1 TIYITGAGQG
11 VGRQVALHAA
21 VHGAGG
27 IVVNDFFIDRAEA
40 VAEEVKALGVR
51 AVAVQA
57 DVSDFESVGASFEA
71 ARSAI
76 GPISI
81 LVNNAGNAGPSG
93 RATGPGAPFWA
104 QEPSA
109 WFASLDV
116 NLYGVMNSTR
126 HALPDMVEAGY
137 GRVITVISD

>member
-1 TIYITGAGQG
+1 MAETTDLADLKGRTIYITGAGQG

-27 IVVNDFFIDRAEA
+27 VVVNDFFIDRAEA
-40 VAEEVKALGVR
+40 VAEEVKALGVK

-57 DVSDFESVGASFEA
+57 DVSDFDSVGASFEA

-93 RATGPGAPFWA
+93 QATGPGA
-104 QEPSA
+104 
-109 WFASLDV
+109 
-116 NLYGVMNSTR
+116 
-126 HALPDMVEAGY
+126 
-137 GRVITVISD
+137 